1 MIEAIIAWSMRN
13 RFMVVLVTVFVILGG
28 MLAMQRT
35 PLDAIPDLS
44 DVQVIIYTKYPG
56 QAPRVVEDQVT
67 YPLTTAMLSVPYAKV
82 VRGYSFFGFS
92 FVYILFEDGTDIYWA
107 RSRVLEYLN
116 FVAGRL
122 PAGVTPSLG
131 PDATGVGWVYEYV
144 LQDPTGT
151 YDLQELRSMQDWY
164 LRYELTSVPGV
175 SEVASIGGFVKQY
188 QVEVDPNR
196 LLAYGLSIQ
205 QVRRAIQRSNDDV
218 GGKLVEMGET
228 EFMVRSLGYIRSRE
242 DLEQVVVAV
251 DSMGTPVLMKNIAA
265 IQLGPELRRGILEWN
280 GTGEA
285 VGGIVVMRYGENAL
299 EVIRNVKAKLRSLQ
313 KGLPEGVEIVAG
325 YDRSN
330 LIKRAIHTLQTKLVE
345 EMLVVAAICMIFLL
359 HVRSALVAIITLPVG
374 ILMSFL
380 IMYPLGINANV
391 MSLGG
396 IAIAIGVMVDASVVL
411 VENAHKHLERDSGR
425 KSHAVIMLDAAK
437 EVGPA
442 LFYSLLI
449 ITVSFLPVFSLQ
461 EQSGRLF
468 KPLAYTKT
476 FAMAASALL
485 AITIVPVLMTFFV
498 REHVLS
504 PQVPR
509 RQRRWAWLAALAG
522 PPLLVVVAGA
532 AGMELPEWSL
542 VAGLLASGVAFI
554 CLARQRI
561 LPEAR
566 NPLSRFF
573 IRVYHPFIRLVLRW
587 RKSTLLL
594 AVVVLVVT
602 IYPLSRLGS
611 EFMPPL
617 NEGDFLYMPTTL
629 PGISITKAKELLQQ
643 TDKII
648 QRFPEVL
655 TTHGKIGRAETATDP
670 APLSMIETTITL
682 RPKVEYELTPV
693 RRVFTDWPGWL
704 KKPLT
709 LLWPEVQRGDVAH
722 EWRKKR
728 LVRFYSSW
736 PGWLKA
742 PLAWLWPEE
751 RYLTMQELA
760 DDLDRAIQFPGL
772 TNAWTMPI
780 KTRID
785 MLSTGI
791 KTPVGI
797 KLMGPDLDV
806 LSDLGAQ
813 IEAVVRDIP
822 GTLSVYA
829 ERVTGGNYLDFTID
843 RTQIARYGL
852 TVGDVQDV
860 IMTAIGGMNVTFTV
874 EGLERYP
881 VNLRYSRELRDD
893 IDRLKRVLVP
903 TPAGAQVP
911 LVQLADFAI
920 RKGAASIKSENSRQT
935 AWIYVDLK
943 GIDVGSYV
951 RRAMA
956 IVDRGVELPQ
966 GYSIVWSGQF
976 EYMEKA
982 RRTLRVI
989 VPVTLVLIFIL
1000 LYLHFHSVAEAMIV
1014 MASLPFALVGGVWLL
1029 YVLDYHLSVAVVV
1042 GFIALAGLAAE
1053 TGVVMLVYLDE
1064 SYRRHRAE
1072 GRMRSPTDLR
1082 NAIIEGAVER
1092 VRPKLMT
1099 VSTTFIGLL
1108 PVMWGT
1114 ESGSEVMKR
1123 IAAPMVGGLVS
1134 SAILTL
1140 VIIPVVYDIWK
1151 RLALRQAAPADSQP
1165 VATEVSNTVE

>member
-1 MIEAIIAWSMRN
+1 MIEAVIAWSMRN
-13 RFMVVLVTVFVILGG
+13 RFMVVLVAIFVILGG
-28 MLAMQRT
+28 VLAMHGT

-144 LQDPTGT
+144 LQDTTRT

-218 GGKLVEMGET
+218 GGRLVEMGET
-228 EFMVRSLGYIRSRE
+228 EFMVRSLGYIRSRQ

-251 DSMGTPVLMKNIAA
+251 DKSGTPVLLKNIAA
-265 IQLGPELRRGILEWN
+265 VQLGPELRRGILEWN

-299 EVIRNVKAKLRSLQ
+299 EVIRNVKAKLQSLQ
-313 KGLPEGVEIVAG
+313 KGLPEGVEIVEG

-330 LIKRAIHTLQTKLVE
+330 LIKRAIHTLQTKLIE
-345 EMLVVAAICMIFLL
+345 EMAVVAAICVIFLL
-359 HVRSALVAIITLPVG
+359 HIRSALVAIVTLPVG
-374 ILMSFL
+374 ILVSFL
-380 IMYPLGINANV
+380 VMYALGINANV

-396 IAIAIGVMVDASVVL
+396 IAIAIGVMVDASVVM
-411 VENAHKHLERDSGR
+411 VENAHKHLERDRNTKPHSQ
-425 KSHAVIMLDAAK
+425 IMLEAAR

-485 AITIVPVLMTFFV
+485 AITIVPVLMTFFI
-498 REHVLS
+498 RENAIN
-504 PQVPR
+504 PQASR
-509 RQRRWAWLAALAG
+509 SERRWTWLAALAG
-522 PPLLVVVAGA
+522 APFLVILAGIG
-532 AGMELPEWSL
+532 GMELPDWSL
-542 VAGLLASGVAFI
+542 VAALAVSAVAFI
-554 CLARQRI
+554 CLTPQRI
-561 LPEAR
+561 LPETR
-566 NPLSRFF
+566 NPLSRMF
-573 IRVYHPFIRLVLRW
+573 IRLYQPFIRLVLRW
-587 RKSTLLL
+587 RKCTLLL
-594 AVVVLVVT
+594 AVFLLVVT
-602 IYPLSRLGS
+602 VYPFSRLGS

-682 RPKVEYELTPV
+682 RPKVEYELIPV
-693 RRVFTDWPGWL
+693 QRVFSG
-704 KKPLT
+704 
-709 LLWPEVQRGDVAH
+709 
-722 EWRKKR
+722 
-728 LVRFYSSW
+728 W

-742 PLAWLWPEE
+742 PLALLWPEVRRGEIAHEWRKKRVGRFFSSWPQPLKTPFTWIWPEE
-751 RYLTMQELA
+751 RYITMDELA
-760 DDLDRAIQFPGL
+760 DDLDRAIRFPGL

-797 KLMGPDLDV
+797 KLMGPDLGV
-806 LSDLGAQ
+806 LSDLGTL

-852 TVGDVQDV
+852 TVADVQEV

-903 TPAGAQVP
+903 TGTGAQVP
-911 LVQLADFAI
+911 LAQLADFAV

-943 GIDVGSYV
+943 GVDVGSYV
-951 RRAMA
+951 RQAMA

-966 GYSIVWSGQF
+966 GYSLVWSGQF

-1000 LYLHFHSVAEAMIV
+1000 LYLHFHSIAEAMIV
-1014 MASLPFALVGGVWLL
+1014 MASLPFSLVGGVWLL
-1029 YVLDYHLSVAVVV
+1029 YVLDFHLSVAVVV

-1064 SYRRHRAE
+1064 SYLRRQAE
-1072 GRMRSPTDLR
+1072 DRMRSPADLR
-1082 NAIIEGAVER
+1082 DAIMEGAVER

-1099 VSTTFIGLL
+1099 VATTFLGLL

-1134 SAILTL
+1134 STILTL
-1140 VIIPVVYDIWK
+1140 VIIPVIYDIWK
-1151 RLALRQAAPADSQP
+1151 RLALYRRARRRVRALAPDGS
-1165 VATEVSNTVE
+1165 

>member
-28 MLAMQRT
+28 VLAMQNT

-144 LQDPTGT
+144 LQDTTGT
-151 YDLQELRSMQDWY
+151 YDLQELRSIQDWY

-242 DLEQVVVAV
+242 DLEQIVVAV

-265 IQLGPELRRGILEWN
+265 IQQGPELRRGILEWN

-313 KGLPEGVEIVAG
+313 KGLPEGVKIVAG

-330 LIKRAIHTLQTKLVE
+330 LIKRAIHTLQTKLIE
-345 EMLVVAAICMIFLL
+345 EMAVVAAICVIFLL
-359 HVRSALVAIITLPVG
+359 HVRSALVAIVTLPVG
-374 ILMSFL
+374 ILVSFL
-380 IMYPLGINANV
+380 VMYALGINANV

-396 IAIAIGVMVDASVVL
+396 IAIAIGVMVDASVVM
-411 VENAHKHLERDSGR
+411 VENAHKHLERDR
-425 KSHAVIMLDAAK
+425 NTKTHAQIMLEAAR

-485 AITIVPVLMTFFV
+485 AITIVPVLMTFFI
-498 REHVLS
+498 RENAIS
-504 PQVPR
+504 PHAPR
-509 RQRRWAWLAALAG
+509 GQRRWTWLAALAG
-522 PPLLVVVAGA
+522 APFLVVLAGIV
-532 AGMELPEWSL
+532 GVELPDWSL
-542 VAGLLASGVAFI
+542 VAALVVSAVAFI
-554 CLARQRI
+554 CLAPQRI
-561 LPEAR
+561 LPETR

-573 IRVYHPFIRLVLRW
+573 IRLYQPFIRLVLRW
-587 RKSTLLL
+587 RKCTLLL
-594 AVVVLVVT
+594 AVVILVVT
-602 IYPLSRLGS
+602 VYPFSRLGS

-682 RPKVEYELTPV
+682 RPKVEYELIPV
-693 RRVFTDWPGWL
+693 QRLFSDWPGWL
-704 KKPLT
+704 KKPLA
-709 LLWPEVQRGDVAH
+709 LLWPEVKRGEIAN

-728 LVRFYSSW
+728 LQRFFSSW
-736 PGWLKA
+736 PQWLKA

-760 DDLDRAIQFPGL
+760 DDLDRAIRFPGL

-797 KLMGPDLDV
+797 KLMGPDLEV
-806 LSDLGAQ
+806 LSELGAQ
-813 IEAVVRDIP
+813 IEAVVREVP
-822 GTLSVYA
+822 GTLSAYS
-829 ERVTGGNYLDFTID
+829 ERVTGGNYLDFTIN
-843 RTQIARYGL
+843 RAQIARYGL
-852 TVGDVQDV
+852 TVADVQEV
-860 IMTAIGGMNVTFTV
+860 IMTAIGGMNVTFTI

-903 TPAGAQVP
+903 TQTGAQVP
-911 LVQLADFAI
+911 LAQLADFAV

-943 GIDVGSYV
+943 GVDVGSYV
-951 RRAMA
+951 RQAMA

-1000 LYLHFHSVAEAMIV
+1000 IYLHFHSVAEVMIV

-1029 YVLDYHLSVAVVV
+1029 YILDFHLSVAVVV

-1064 SYRRHRAE
+1064 SFQRRQAE
-1072 GRMRSPTDLR
+1072 DRMRTPSDLR
-1082 NAIIEGAVER
+1082 DAIMEGAVER

-1099 VSTTFIGLL
+1099 VATTFLGLL

-1134 SAILTL
+1134 STILTL
-1140 VIIPVVYDIWK
+1140 VIIPVIYDIWK
-1151 RLALRQAAPADSQP
+1151 RLTLYRRARRRVRALAPDGP
-1165 VATEVSNTVE
+1165 